1 MSGRAR
7 SWMALVCLGV
17 PVSPGVTPATA
28 LEEHAQETD
37 GRAALVERRF
47 GTRAELVD
55 GEVWVSVRT
64 EDAPLALLLEELG
77 REARIEF
84 AGLERLPSA
93 LRVSADLE
101 HRPLRQAVTWI
112 LGSVGLRADR
122 RMDTFTLHVDTD
134 TRADLQAQAETE
146 YLRTLLEFPNHP
158 LADRALFGQGL
169 LEEDRGE
176 PQAARERYEGL
187 VEAYPESELVD
198 DALKHCAELY
208 AAQREWNL
216 AAQKWAQLLR
226 LERQDEFEILA
237 YEQLALCTAQLG
249 DAERALYMLD
259 ALEDLAPAEE
269 GQSQARLYVR
279 ARALVGQRQHH
290 RALEALAQADEG
302 ERSREQRLDSHE
314 LRARALAGLEEHG
327 AASRSWL
334 AYCEVAD
341 GADLAHGLQQ
351 AAASALQAG
360 DELAVLF
367 IERLAAKRGIEGVV
381 AEEAREARTRLDL
394 LSGRLSGQADV
405 ERLARAERLLAAG
418 LHAEAGELLAD
429 LASRAQLFEEDER
442 ARFVLAY
449 GRVLGAGG
457 SQAAIAFFREQ
468 LPALAELEHRTA
480 VYLLAAELLE
490 AEGHIDQA
498 IEAYQGRL

>member
-1 MSGRAR
+1 MRAR
-7 SWMALVCLGV
+7 TRSWLALAFLGG
-17 PVSPGVTPATA
+17 PLALASA
-28 LEEHAQETD
+28 LEEHAQEPARGT
-37 GRAALVERRF
+37 ALADLRF
-47 GTRAELVD
+47 GTSAELVD

-64 EDAPLALLLEELG
+64 ADAPLALLLAELG
-77 REARIEF
+77 REAEVEF

-101 HRPLRQAVTWI
+101 HRPLRQVVTWI

-122 RMDTFTLHVDTD
+122 RMDTFTLHVDAD
-134 TRADLQAQAETE
+134 TRSDLQAQAETE

-158 LADRALFGQGL
+158 LADRALFGQGML
-169 LEEDRGE
+169 LEDRGE
-176 PQAARERYEGL
+176 PEAARAHYEGL
-187 VEAYPESELVD
+187 VEAYSESELVD
-198 DALKHCAELY
+198 DALKRCAELH
-208 AAQREWNL
+208 AAEREWTL

-226 LERQDEFEILA
+226 LEGQDDFEILA
-237 YEQLALCTAQLG
+237 YEQLARCTAQLG

-259 ALEDLAPAEE
+259 ALEGLAPAEE
-269 GQSQARLYVR
+269 DQRQARLYVR

-290 RALEALAQADEG
+290 RALEALAEADES
-302 ERSREQRLDSHE
+302 ERSHQEQLDSHE
-314 LRARALAGLEEHG
+314 LRARALGGLDEHG

-334 AYCEVAD
+334 AYCELAA
-341 GADLAHGLQQ
+341 GPDLAQGLQQ
-351 AAASALQAG
+351 AAASALSAG

-429 LASRAQLFEEDER
+429 LALRAQLFEEDER

-449 GRVLGAGG
+449 GRTLGAGG
-457 SQAAIAFFREQ
+457 SEAAIAFFKEQ
-468 LPALAELEHRTA
+468 VPALTELEHRTA